1 MRPTQGAQHDDLR
14 EPTPAIDRSRMSAQ
28 EKHEIAMLL
37 ADLIMADLKRRPPKL
52 DE

>member
-14 EPTPAIDRSRMSAQ
+14 EPTPAIDRMSAQ